1 MRIALIA
8 ALALLCSCSS
18 KQNSQPKEEQ
28 TSTKPA
34 GPAPDVFRVKLD
46 TTKGP
51 VIVEV
56 HRSWAPQGA
65 DRFYELVQN
74 KVYDDVAFFRVVKGF
89 VVQFGIP
96 ANPQVAAHWHALTIP
111 DDPVKEPNARG
122 TVTFATSGP
131 NTRTTQ
137 LFINLGDNS
146 QSLDPQGFSPFGR
159 VVDGMDVVDKI
170 NGEYGET
177 PDQQQIETQGNDY
190 LKANFPNLDYIKT
203 ARVE

>member
-18 KQNSQPKEEQ
+18 KQTSQPEEKQ

-74 KVYDDVAFFRVVKGF
+74 KVYDDAAFFRVVKGF

-122 TVTFATSGP
+122 TLTFATSGP

-146 QSLDPQGFSPFGR
+146 RSLDPQGFSPFGR
-159 VVDGMDVVDKI
+159 VVEGMDVVDKI